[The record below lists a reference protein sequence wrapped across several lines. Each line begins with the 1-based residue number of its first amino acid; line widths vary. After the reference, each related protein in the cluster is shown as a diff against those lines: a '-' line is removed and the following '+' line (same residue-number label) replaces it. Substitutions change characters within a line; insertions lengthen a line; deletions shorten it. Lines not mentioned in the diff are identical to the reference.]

1 MRDHHATYDT
11 DHIVA
16 AVPLT
21 ARTRHSPTPATAPP
35 LPTVPEHHRTH
46 RAVYALARID
56 ASGRIADHTTTD
68 ALCWHP
74 GDGLIAI
81 PDNDHLITV
90 RHIPHGHL
98 TVSPKRHIVLP
109 APLRHRC
116 GIHPG
121 DPLFLAAYPDQAC
134 VLIGTQNW
142 LDTLL
147 AGVRPRARTEENSP

>member
-1 MRDHHATYDT
+1 MRDHHTTHDT

-21 ARTRHSPTPATAPP
+21 APTRHSPTTATAPP

-74 GDGLIAI
+74 GD
-81 PDNDHLITV
+81 
-90 RHIPHGHL
+90 
-98 TVSPKRHIVLP
+98 
-109 APLRHRC
+109 
-116 GIHPG
+116 
-121 DPLFLAAYPDQAC
+121 PLFLAAYPDQAC

-147 AGVRPRARTEENSP
+147 AGLRPRARTEEDSP